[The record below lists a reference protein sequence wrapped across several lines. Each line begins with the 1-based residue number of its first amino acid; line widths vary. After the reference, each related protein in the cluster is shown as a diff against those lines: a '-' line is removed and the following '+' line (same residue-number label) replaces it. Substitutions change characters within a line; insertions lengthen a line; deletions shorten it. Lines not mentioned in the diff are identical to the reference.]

1 MEIKDFSFSLD
12 ENKVGDFSSRAKE
25 LRAMNNSAEEMINK
39 LAKEFRMSTSA
50 VENRLLPRKLK
61 DIRTMNKGDLAK
73 LKKNYPDMKNLS
85 DGVFRSKIRIRSIE
99 GK

>member
-39 LAKEFRMSTSA
+39 LAKEFSMSTSA

-61 DIRTMNKGDLAK
+61 SIRTMNKKDLSR
-73 LKKNYPDMKNLS
+73 LKKSYPDMKKMS
-85 DGVFRSKIRIRSIE
+85 DEAFRSKIRIKSIE